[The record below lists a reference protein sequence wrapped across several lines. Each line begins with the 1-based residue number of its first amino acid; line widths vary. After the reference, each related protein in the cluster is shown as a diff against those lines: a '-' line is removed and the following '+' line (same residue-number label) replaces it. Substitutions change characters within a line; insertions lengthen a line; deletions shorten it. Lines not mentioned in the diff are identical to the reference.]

1 MKVCSSCS
9 CAAAV
14 LAIAMYATGAR
25 GQEAGRALAE
35 PYLPSDHWSQDALR
49 RLAGLGLVDA
59 GAALAAW
66 PMRRNEVRAWLQ
78 TASEAGSGHEAF
90 IALDALSRFDAE
102 YPAAG
107 AATFATVRLRTGWIR
122 TDDAMRAG
130 ETVRDE
136 TGKFVYPGP
145 VGLAGQNHVR
155 AGTVV
160 DAGWRRLTAAVG
172 VSTAGE
178 DNVEEAWAAFDAG
191 PLDLWA
197 GRRSLGFGAA
207 RAGTIVLAPRVPL
220 DGLGIRTSRA
230 LHLPGFLG
238 VLGSV
243 RGAMLVSRFESS
255 GDVESPW
262 FWAAS
267 LRLSPTAGFS
277 IGLNRAAIFGGADN
291 VQSLSARNVALMLM
305 GLTSQ
310 LGKDSGFENQVASLD
325 VWARTRAAGVPLA
338 LYGEIGIDDVGFS
351 LFKAASFV
359 AGIELP
365 AVPGVRALSLGL
377 EHARFPA
384 SCCGHPAWYRHGSL
398 GSGWTDGGRLLAN
411 SLGGHGSEWT
421 LHLGTASDRIT
432 VDGRFFARRRGEENL
447 FAPDREGSSRGIAL
461 RLSLPTSQS
470 LLFRLAG
477 ELEGGDD
484 WHAWSSDIGLQFL
497 VGPRGPALTST
508 AHQDVRTRS
517 KTD

>member
-1 MKVCSSCS
+1 MKDCSSCS

-14 LAIAMYATGAR
+14 LAIAMFATGAPA
-25 GQEAGRALAE
+25 QEAGRALAE

-59 GAALAAW
+59 GAALDAW
-66 PMRRNEVRAWLQ
+66 PLRRNEVRAWLQ
-78 TASEAGSGHEAF
+78 AASEAGSRREAI

-102 YPAAG
+102 YPAPGVAP
-107 AATFATVRLRTGWIR
+107 FAMVRLRTGWIR
-122 TDDAMRAG
+122 TDDALRAG

-136 TGKFVYPGP
+136 MGKFVYPGP
-145 VGLAGQNHVR
+145 VRAPEQNDVR
-155 AGTVV
+155 AGAVL
-160 DAGWRRLTAAVG
+160 DGGWRRLTAALG
-172 VSTAGE
+172 ATTAGE
-178 DNVEEAWAAFDAG
+178 DKVEEAWAAFDAG
-191 PLDLWA
+191 PLDIWA

-220 DGLGIRTSRA
+220 DGVGIRTSRA

-238 VLGSV
+238 ALGSV

-255 GDVESPW
+255 GDVENPW

-291 VQSLSARNVALMLM
+291 VQSMSARNVALMLM

-338 LYGEIGIDDVGFS
+338 VYGEIGIDDVGFS

-365 AVPGVRALSLGL
+365 AVPGVSALSLGL

-421 LHLGTASDRIT
+421 LHWGTATGRIT
-432 VDGRFFARRRGEENL
+432 VDGRLFARRRGEENL

-461 RLSLPTSQS
+461 RLSLPASQS
-470 LLFRLAG
+470 LFFRLAG
-477 ELEGGDD
+477 ELEGGND